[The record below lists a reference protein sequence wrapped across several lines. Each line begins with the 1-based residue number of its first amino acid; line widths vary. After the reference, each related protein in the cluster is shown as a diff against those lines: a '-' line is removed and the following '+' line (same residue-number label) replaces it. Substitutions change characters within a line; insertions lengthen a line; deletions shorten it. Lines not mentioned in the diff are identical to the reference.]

1 MEDGRYI
8 FPFPFSLLHLP
19 FSIFKDWDVAL
30 SFFLADLHI
39 HTVLSA
45 CAEAEML
52 PEFIVK
58 RAQELGL
65 GLIAVTDHNS
75 SENAAAMLTAAEGT
89 GITVWP
95 GMEVQTREE
104 VHLLC
109 LFDTLEQAALWQKEV
124 YAHLPPLKNRE
135 DVFGIQVVLN
145 AEGDIVGHND
155 RLLLTST
162 SFSVEEVVQRV
173 HGLNGLCIPAHVD
186 RPSYSIIANLGFIP
200 PDLEIV
206 GVEISHLVGPK
217 EARVRFPQLEHYSL
231 VANGDAHRLKE
242 MAKRTTLQMAEATVA
257 ELSLALAGEG
267 DRGVWV
273 DGIRSVRCS

>member
-1 MEDGRYI
+1 MLR
-8 FPFPFSLLHLP
+8 
-19 FSIFKDWDVAL
+19 
-30 SFFLADLHI
+30 FFLADLHI

-45 CAEAEML
+45 CAEIEMF
-52 PEFIVK
+52 PEFIVE

-75 SENAAAMLTAAEGT
+75 AENAAAMLAAAEGT
-89 GITVWP
+89 GITVLP

-104 VHLLC
+104 VHVLC
-109 LFDTLEQAALWQKEV
+109 LFDTLEQVALWQEEV
-124 YAHLPPLKNRE
+124 YAHLPPLKNKE

-145 AEGDIVGHND
+145 AKGDVVDHND
-155 RLLLTST
+155 RLLLIST

-186 RPSYSIIANLGFIP
+186 RPAYSIIANLGFIP

-231 VANGDAHRLKE
+231 VAGGDAHRLRE
-242 MAKRTTLQMAEATVA
+242 MVQRTTLKAEEATVA
-257 ELSLALAGEG
+257 ELSLALASEG
-267 DRGVWV
+267 GRGVWV
-273 DGIRSVRCS
+273 DGIRSVRSP

>member
-1 MEDGRYI
+1 LR
-8 FPFPFSLLHLP
+8 
-19 FSIFKDWDVAL
+19 
-30 SFFLADLHI
+30 FFLADLHI

-52 PEFIVK
+52 PELILE

-75 SENAAAMLTAAEGT
+75 SENAAAMIAAAEGM
-89 GITVWP
+89 GITVLP

-104 VHLLC
+104 VHVLC
-109 LFDTLEQAALWQKEV
+109 LFDTLEQVALWQEEV

-145 AEGDIVGHND
+145 AEGNIVGHND

-186 RPSYSIIANLGFIP
+186 RPAYSIIANLGFIP

-217 EARVRFPQLEHYSL
+217 EARVRFPQLEHYGL
-231 VANGDAHRLKE
+231 VAGGDAHRLKE
-242 MAKRTTLQMAEATVA
+242 MVQRTTLKMAEATVA
-257 ELSLALAGEG
+257 ELSLALAGEA

-273 DGIRSVRCS
+273 DGVHSVRSSPLSS